1 MKMKWLR
8 NFMYGRYGVDQF
20 GNFLFVTYIIMAILS
35 LFFPI
40 LSFICYA
47 LIIYTLFRMLS
58 KQYYKRRAENDWYL
72 QKTEGIRKFLK
83 RQQNKWKY
91 RKTHK
96 YLKCPHCHQYLRVP
110 KGKGEIT
117 ITCPSCHQQ
126 FDKTT

>member
-1 MKMKWLR
+1 MKWLR
-8 NFMYGRYGVDQF
+8 NFMYGRYGLDQL
-20 GNFLFVTYIIMAILS
+20 GNFLFVSYIILMVLS
-35 LFFPI
+35 FVYPPFM
-40 LSFICYA
+40 FICYGV
-47 LIIYTLFRMLS
+47 IIYSMFRMFS

-72 QKTEGIRKFLK
+72 QKTADIKKFMK

-117 ITCPSCHQQ
+117 VICPSCHQE

>member
-1 MKMKWLR
+1 
-8 NFMYGRYGVDQF
+8 
-20 GNFLFVTYIIMAILS
+20 
-35 LFFPI
+35 
-40 LSFICYA
+40 
-47 LIIYTLFRMLS
+47 MLS

-96 YLKCPHCHQYLRVP
+96 YLKCPHWHQYLRVP